1 MSDQLLTPEE
11 LADMETGLTDGT
23 IVYGRVLRRLIV
35 SLRAAWAER
44 DAVKRQLSTVQV
56 ELEAEHIRHYAI
68 RAALGLEPDRDDDT
82 VTQAVEIRAAA
93 PVATGWVPVSL
104 THEPCWYRAAYTYDD
119 AWLAL
124 ITGEYYE
131 SRQQAEG
138 AGWRVVPCA
147 AQIAEEVTH
156 DTK

>member
-93 PVATGWVPVSL
+93 PQPTGFVLVDPDGRPMWLGARYSEEDTWVAAEQTGPSRKQL
-104 THEPCWYRAAYTYDD
+104 RA
-119 AWLAL
+119 
-124 ITGEYYE
+124 
-131 SRQQAEG
+131 

-147 AQIAEEVTH
+147 AIPPKEVPH
-156 DTK
+156 DKV

>member
-1 MSDQLLTPEE
+1 MSDLLTKAELEE
-11 LADMETGLTDGT
+11 LEHGFVDIFHPAGSTC
-23 IVYGRVLRRLIV
+23 RRLIV

-147 AQIAEEVTH
+147 ALTGEEG
-156 DTK
+156 